1 MSIFLKLKWFFKEHW
16 RMYAVGIFLLFLTD
30 LSHVIPP
37 YMIGLF
43 TNKVVQRDLT
53 WQYLLV
59 FLLILALLFLSSYV
73 FRYGWN
79 THIVKGAALLER
91 TLRKR
96 LYDHYMEMDAP
107 FYQKY
112 RTGDLMSHASND
124 LSSIQRVASGGI
136 LMTFDSSANII
147 LVLASMILTVDWRLT
162 LIAIIPLPFLAF
174 GVSLIMPRLRKAFTA
189 YQEGFSKM
197 SDHTQES
204 FLGMKVIKTLGQS
217 KEDIDYFN
225 HQTDEQI
232 KTNSHVARV
241 DSLFDPLA
249 TVVMSFSYVLTIILG
264 GEFVLRGTISIGQL
278 VSFAAYLSQ
287 LVWPMFALGQLFN
300 VLERGNASYDRVMDL
315 MNEKSAIHDDPNGI
329 AQVKP
334 GELNIRL
341 KGFAYPDGTKT
352 VLKNIDVKVGRGK
365 TLGLVGPVGSGK
377 TTLLRLLL
385 REFDSYDGEIDFSG
399 HDIRDYKLSAYLSS
413 LGYVSQDNFLFSTS
427 IAENIAFSNPKL
439 PQKEIEQVAKLAALH
454 DDILQMPNGYETE
467 VGENGISLSG
477 GQQQRVAI
485 ARALIVD
492 PAILIL
498 DDALSAVDARTE
510 KEILGALK
518 NQRQDQTTIISAS
531 RISSVINADEILVFA
546 HGRVIERG
554 SHAELLAQNG
564 YYADTFHQQEM
575 ASHYEAKLTRGDN

>member
-1 MSIFLKLKWFFKEHW
+1 MSIFIKLKWFFKENW
-16 RMYAVGIFLLFLTD
+16 RMYSIGILMLFLTD
-30 LSHVIPP
+30 LSRVIPP

-43 TNKVVQRDLT
+43 TNKVVDHKLT
-53 WQYLLV
+53 WSYLMIFLAILLLI
-59 FLLILALLFLSSYV
+59 FLLSY
-73 FRYGWN
+73 FCRYGWN

-136 LMTFDSSANII
+136 LMAFDSTVNII
-147 LVLASMILTVDWRLT
+147 LVVISMILFVDWRLT
-162 LIAIIPLPFLAF
+162 LIAIFPLPFLAI
-174 GVSLIMPRLRKAFTA
+174 GVSWIMPRLRRAFTA

-197 SDHTQES
+197 SDHAQES

-217 KEDIDYFN
+217 EEDIQAFDQ
-225 HQTDEQI
+225 QTDQQVKI
-232 KTNSHVARV
+232 NAQVARV

-249 TVVMSFSYVLTIILG
+249 TVVMTFSYVLMIILG
-264 GEFVLRGTISIGQL
+264 GQFVLNKTITIGQL
-278 VSFAAYLSQ
+278 VSFTAYLGQ

-315 MNEKSAIHDDPNGI
+315 MSEESSIHDDPNGLSEI
-329 AQVKP
+329 GV
-334 GELNIRL
+334 GELNIRI
-341 KGFAYPDGTKT
+341 KSFNYPDDPKII
-352 VLKNIDVKVGRGK
+352 LKNIDIKLGEGQ

-377 TTLLRLLL
+377 TTMLRLLL

-399 HDIRDYKLSAYLSS
+399 HDIRDYKLSSYLSAI
-413 LGYVSQDNFLFSTS
+413 GYVSQNNFLFSTN
-427 IAENIAFSNPKL
+427 IAKNIAFSNPKI
-439 PQKEIEQVAKLAALH
+439 PRAEVEKVAKLAALH
-454 DDILQMPNGYETE
+454 DDIMQMPNQYDTE
-467 VGENGISLSG
+467 VGENGITLSG

-485 ARALIVD
+485 ARALIVN

-510 KEILGALK
+510 KEILNALK
-518 NQRQDQTTIISAS
+518 GQRQDQTTIISAS
-531 RISSVINADEILVFA
+531 RISSVINADQILVFKN
-546 HGRVIERG
+546 GKIIERG
-554 SHAELLAQNG
+554 QHEDLVAQDG
-564 YYADTFHQQEM
+564 YYAKTFHEQEL
-575 ASHYEAKLTRGDN
+575 ASHYEAKLTGGE